1 MNATIYCKRHENGG
15 LDFYLEN
22 NGRQY
27 YLYTTPKFSIR
38 VFKEYSGGKRID
50 YVFRGSR
57 AYNSQNTRERLVRTL
72 TYIEKEQRLS
82 LLNKTGRAR
91 SLLSHR
97 DMTPSPITN
106 TES

>member
-22 NGRQY
+22 DGRQY
-27 YLYTTPKFSIR
+27 YLYSTPKFSIR

-57 AYNSQNTRERLVRTL
+57 AYNSQNTKERLIRTL
-72 TYIEKEQRLS
+72 TYIEKEQCLS
-82 LLNKTGRAR
+82 LLNRTGREKQR
-91 SLLSHR
+91 DSLRRQPKAFEDELY
-97 DMTPSPITN
+97 I
-106 TES
+106 